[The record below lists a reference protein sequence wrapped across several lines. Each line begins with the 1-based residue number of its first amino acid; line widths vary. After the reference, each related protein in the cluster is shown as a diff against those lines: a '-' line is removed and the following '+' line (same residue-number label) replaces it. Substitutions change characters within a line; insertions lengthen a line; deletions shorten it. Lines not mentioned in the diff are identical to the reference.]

1 MTSSDNADPAAET
14 TIGPAAA
21 DETEIVSP
29 DQAPT
34 LAAWSLCD
42 DAEVL
47 QGRRPWP
54 LAAGIAAG
62 SVVGAALLGA
72 AVGLTTWALRP
83 APEASS
89 GPVTLTQM
97 LPPPPPPMTVT
108 AAPPVTKTLT
118 PAPSTTTVTV
128 RAAPP
133 PEPSAADPG
142 PSVNDEAFVAALRRV
157 KINVSNKSEAIF
169 GAHWVCG
176 ELRDGYPQADVIT
189 AVKGR
194 NPALTDLGAVDF
206 VTDSVIYYCPQYEG

>member
-1 MTSSDNADPAAET
+1 MTSSHDADPAAET
-14 TIGPAAA
+14 AIAPPAA

-47 QGRRPWP
+47 QGQRHWP
-54 LAAGIAAG
+54 LAVGIAAG
-62 SVVGAALLGA
+62 AVVGAGLLAGT
-72 AVGLTTWALRP
+72 VGLTAWALRP
-83 APEASS
+83 APLASS

-97 LPPPPPPMTVT
+97 LPTPPPPVTVT
-108 AAPPVTKTLT
+108 AAPPITKTLT

-133 PEPSAADPG
+133 PEPSAVDPG
-142 PSVNDEAFVAALRRV
+142 PSVNDEAFLATLRRV

-176 ELRDGYPQADVIT
+176 ELRDGYSQADVIT

-194 NPALTDLGAVDF
+194 NPALTDLGAADF
-206 VTDSVIYYCPQYEG
+206 VTDSVIYYCPQFEG

>member
-1 MTSSDNADPAAET
+1 MTSSDDADPAAET
-14 TIGPAAA
+14 AIGPPAA

-47 QGRRPWP
+47 QGRWPWP

-62 SVVGAALLGA
+62 CVVGAALLGGV
-72 AVGLTTWALRP
+72 VGLTAWALRP
-83 APEASS
+83 APSASS

-97 LPPPPPPMTVT
+97 LPPPPPPVTVT

-128 RAAPP
+128 RSPRG
-133 PEPSAADPG
+133 SAT
-142 PSVNDEAFVAALRRV
+142 LIRRSPCV
-157 KINVSNKSEAIF
+157 PM
-169 GAHWVCG
+169 CMRRTT
-176 ELRDGYPQADVIT
+176 L
-189 AVKGR
+189 
-194 NPALTDLGAVDF
+194 
-206 VTDSVIYYCPQYEG
+206 